1 MGGAGAIAWDWL
13 RLDSGKVEK
22 LPERWTSLKRS
33 SKRCEESDPEIHPR
47 ILLCEELDD
56 HVVVSGTEL
65 VNLYFLFLKE
75 NNEKAYVCS
84 VRLVI
89 KSLNLAGLR
98 TQARLEVLEKCFWVS
113 TLDPDDSH
121 SLRSDLAELEAS
133 SLLAPLSCWRKC
145 LLSSGYLALSN
156 V

>member
-1 MGGAGAIAWDWL
+1 M
-13 RLDSGKVEK
+13 EK

-98 TQARLEVLEKCFWVS
+98 TQARLEVLEKCF
-113 TLDPDDSH
+113 
-121 SLRSDLAELEAS
+121 
-133 SLLAPLSCWRKC
+133 
-145 LLSSGYLALSN
+145 
-156 V
+156 